1 MVAEAAVSTTPLGN
15 HVRQWFGHVISVDAR
30 LPFCIITSKMCSF
43 SN

>member
-15 HVRQWFGHVISVDAR
+15 HVRQWFGHVISLDAR
-30 LPFCIITSKMCSF
+30 LPFCIIISKTCSF